1 MAITSMY
8 EKHPVFTAPTN
19 ENIKIWRYMDFTKFL
34 SFIDKK
40 TLFFTR
46 VDQLED
52 KFEGRFTKY
61 FFNPESEEKAA
72 PDEKERLRRY
82 RAKSSK
88 FVF

>member
-1 MAITSMY
+1 MY
-8 EKHPVFTAPTN
+8 EKHPVFTAPTD

-52 KFEGRFTKY
+52 KFEGRFTKS
-61 FFNPESEEKAA
+61 FFNPVIEKKKTLGNREIIT
-72 PDEKERLRRY
+72 PNLMK
-82 RAKSSK
+82 
-88 FVF
+88 